1 MVYSHNA
8 PFRADVVG
16 SYLRPAELKA
26 AREDFAAGKID
37 AAALKSV
44 EDKAIP
50 ELVAKQKAAG
60 LHVITDGEFRRGW
73 WHFDFMWGF
82 NGVDHAA
89 AAHRVAFHDE
99 VTPADT
105 ATVTGRISGENHPF
119 VEHFKF
125 VKQFEDEN
133 TVARQTMPSPA
144 QTRFVLTGNAA
155 AYPYDEF
162 YKNDDELTADI
173 VAAYR
178 QVIADLYAAGCRN
191 VQFDDCTWTRLCD
204 ASVRERLGWSDE
216 DALRLQQENLDV
228 INAVIADQ
236 PDDLVINTHVCRG
249 NFHSTWLSSGGYAP
263 VAAKLFGEENVDAYY
278 LEFDDDRSGDFAP
291 LAEVSGDKKVV
302 LGLITSKKPD
312 LEDPDTMLVRMGQL
326 RDEAAHGGKQ
336 AVLCGDF
343 NIAHTPLDIKN
354 AKANEK
360 HAGFLPEERAYVD
373 KWLGELEFVDVM
385 RSLCGDIQGPYT
397 WWSQRGRAFDNNVGW
412 RIDYQFATPELA
424 ETARGFVIDKAPT
437 YDLRWSDHAPLS
449 ITYDV

>member
-1 MVYSHNA
+1 MAYSHNA
-8 PFRADVVG
+8 PFHADVVG
-16 SYLRPAELKA
+16 SYLRPSELKVARMDFAAGTISAAELKA
-26 AREDFAAGKID
+26 
-37 AAALKSV
+37 V
-44 EDKAIP
+44 EDKLIT

-82 NGVDHAA
+82 NDVDHAA
-89 AAHRVAFHDE
+89 AAHRVTFHDE

-105 ATVTGRISGENHPF
+105 ATVTGKISGENHPF

-144 QTRFVLTGNAA
+144 QTRFVLTGNAS

-162 YKNDDELTADI
+162 YGNDDELTDDI

-178 QVIADLYAAGCRN
+178 RVIADLYAAGCRN

-204 ASVRERLGWSDE
+204 RSVRERLGWSDE

-236 PDDLVINTHVCRG
+236 PDDLVITTHVCRG

-263 VAAKLFGEENVDAYY
+263 VSAKLFGEEHVDAYY

-312 LEDPDTMLVRMGQL
+312 LEDPETIKARI
-326 RDEAAHGGKQ
+326 REASQ
-336 AVLCGDF
+336 YV
-343 NIAHTPLDIKN
+343 PLDRLCLSTQCGFASTEEGNKLTEDQQW
-354 AKANEK
+354 AKIALVQSVAK
-360 HAGFLPEERAYVD
+360 
-373 KWLGELEFVDVM
+373 DVW
-385 RSLCGDIQGPYT
+385 GD
-397 WWSQRGRAFDNNVGW
+397 
-412 RIDYQFATPELA
+412 
-424 ETARGFVIDKAPT
+424 
-437 YDLRWSDHAPLS
+437 
-449 ITYDV
+449 